1 MPELP
6 EVETTRRGIEP
17 YIINRRIQ
25 SIEIR
30 ESRMRWPIE
39 ECVHDLVG
47 HKAECVERRA
57 KYLLIRSKVG
67 TLILHLGMS
76 GSLRICPT
84 GHELKKHDH
93 FIVGLEGDM
102 EMRLHDPR
110 RFGAVLWHGIDD
122 GPVMGHRLL
131 QHLGPEPLSDRFD
144 SDYFAAS
151 CSNRKTSI
159 KQHIMNSKTVVG
171 VGNIKKHDHF
181 IVGLEG
187 DMEMRLHDPR
197 RFGAVLWHGI
207 DDGPVMGHRLLQ
219 HLGPEPLS
227 DRFDSDYFAASC
239 SNRKT
244 SIKQHIMNSKT
255 VVGVGNIYASEA
267 LFRSGIKPT
276 RKAGNISKPR
286 LIRLNEQIKQV
297 LSEAIKQGGTTL
309 RDFLREDGQ
318 PGYFKQ
324 RLQVYDRAGKP
335 CRDCGKSIQK
345 IVISN
350 RSTFYCSKCQ
360 L

>member
-1 MPELP
+1 VLILVKLASEFTFPITKADIFYKAHPITMPELP

-17 YIINRRIQ
+17 YMINRRIQ

-39 ECVHDLVG
+39 DCVLELVG
-47 HKAECVERRA
+47 HKAERVERRA
-57 KYLLIRSKVG
+57 KYLLIPSKVG

-93 FIVGLEGDM
+93 FIVGLEGNM

-110 RFGAVLWHGIDD
+110 RFGAVLWHGIND
-122 GPVMGHRLL
+122 GPVMEHPLL
-131 QHLGPEPLSDRFD
+131 QHLGPEPLSSRFD
-144 SDYFAAS
+144 SDY
-151 CSNRKTSI
+151 
-159 KQHIMNSKTVVG
+159 
-171 VGNIKKHDHF
+171 
-181 IVGLEG
+181 L
-187 DMEMRLHDPR
+187 
-197 RFGAVLWHGI
+197 
-207 DDGPVMGHRLLQ
+207 
-219 HLGPEPLS
+219 
-227 DRFDSDYFAASC
+227 AASC

-286 LIRLNEQIKQV
+286 LVRLNEQIKQV

-309 RDFLREDGQ
+309 RDFLREDGK

-335 CRDCGKSIQK
+335 CRDCGKSIRK

-360 L
+360 R

>member
-1 MPELP
+1 VLIQVKLASEFTFPITKADIFYKAHPITMPELP

-122 GPVMGHRLL
+122 GPM
-131 QHLGPEPLSDRFD
+131 
-144 SDYFAAS
+144 
-151 CSNRKTSI
+151 
-159 KQHIMNSKTVVG
+159 
-171 VGNIKKHDHF
+171 
-181 IVGLEG
+181 
-187 DMEMRLHDPR
+187 ME
-197 RFGAVLWHGI
+197 
-207 DDGPVMGHRLLQ
+207 HRLLQ

-360 L
+360 R

>member
-17 YIINRRIQ
+17 YMINRRIQ

-39 ECVHDLVG
+39 DCVLELVG
-47 HKAECVERRA
+47 HKAERVERRA
-57 KYLLIRSKVG
+57 KYLLIPSKVG

-93 FIVGLEGDM
+93 FIVGLEGNM

-110 RFGAVLWHGIDD
+110 RFGAVLWHGIND
-122 GPVMGHRLL
+122 GPVMEH
-131 QHLGPEPLSDRFD
+131 P
-144 SDYFAAS
+144 
-151 CSNRKTSI
+151 
-159 KQHIMNSKTVVG
+159 
-171 VGNIKKHDHF
+171 
-181 IVGLEG
+181 
-187 DMEMRLHDPR
+187 
-197 RFGAVLWHGI
+197 
-207 DDGPVMGHRLLQ
+207 LLQ

-309 RDFLREDGQ
+309 RDFLREDGK

-324 RLQVYDRAGKP
+324 RLQVYDRAGEP

-360 L
+360 R